1 MVGDELSQVESATT
15 GSNPGEA
22 WSRKGVGLELKGL
35 ERSFGAT
42 RALDGLTLSVK
53 AGELVVFLGPSGC
66 GKTTALRAIAGLE
79 PLDGGR
85 IEIEGQ
91 DISGTPTSKREMGM
105 VFQAYSLFPN
115 MTVAQNIAYGL
126 KLRKFDKSKIDGR
139 VAEMLKLVRLGEQAD
154 RYPKQLSGGQQQ
166 RVALARALAISPK
179 VLLLDEPLS
188 ALDAKVRV
196 QLREE
201 IRRIQLEFGITTIFV
216 THDQDEALAIA
227 DRIAVLNQGN
237 IEQFGT
243 PDEVYLHPASPFVA
257 SFVGHVNHLRGRVIS
272 QGRASVFGVEVSS
285 DRFDR
290 YSVGEELEVL
300 VRPESISISRSENSN
315 ATVSAVGFMGSTLN
329 VMAATDDGTLV
340 RAAIT
345 FREGEMIR
353 GGDRVRLNI
362 EGGVLFATV
371 AKG

>member
-1 MVGDELSQVESATT
+1 MVGDELSQVLSVDGGT
-15 GSNPGEA
+15 GVGQS

-35 ERSFGAT
+35 ERNFGAT
-42 RALDGLTLSVK
+42 RALDGLTLSIR

-91 DISGTPTSKREMGM
+91 DISSTPTSKREMGM

-126 KLRKFDKSKIDGR
+126 KLRKVDKSQINDR
-139 VAEMLKLVRLGEQAD
+139 VEEMLKLVRLGEQAD

-243 PDEVYLHPASPFVA
+243 PDEVYVHPASPFVA
-257 SFVGHVNHLRGRVIS
+257 SFVGHVNHVRGRVVA
-272 QGRASVFGVEVSS
+272 QGRANVFGVEVSS

-290 YSVGEELEVL
+290 FSVGEELDVL
-300 VRPESISISRSENSN
+300 VRPELISISRSGASN

-340 RAAIT
+340 RASVT

-353 GGDRVRLNI
+353 SGDRVRLDI
-362 EGGVLFATV
+362 DGGVLFATAV
-371 AKG
+371 K

>member
-1 MVGDELSQVESATT
+1 MVGDELDRVEEVSSQSSA
-15 GSNPGEA
+15 GQSWNR
-22 WSRKGVGLELKGL
+22 SGVGLELKGL
-35 ERSFGAT
+35 ERNFGAT
-42 RALDGLTLSVK
+42 KALDGLSLSVK

-126 KLRKFDKSKIDGR
+126 KLRKVEKLKIDER

-227 DRIAVLNQGN
+227 DRIADFRFGMITLNKVDIHPPPSDRDASTSVL
-237 IEQFGT
+237 ISIA
-243 PDEVYLHPASPFVA
+243 PAPAS
-257 SFVGHVNHLRGRVIS
+257 I
-272 QGRASVFGVEVSS
+272 
-285 DRFDR
+285 DR
-290 YSVGEELEVL
+290 
-300 VRPESISISRSENSN
+300 
-315 ATVSAVGFMGSTLN
+315 N
-329 VMAATDDGTLV
+329 V
-340 RAAIT
+340 
-345 FREGEMIR
+345 
-353 GGDRVRLNI
+353 
-362 EGGVLFATV
+362 
-371 AKG
+371 